1 MTDIENT
8 LERGL
13 DRFSFDALPT
23 SQRLAEFLAVQNTYL
38 SMFQILGGIGLL
50 LGTAGL
56 ATVMLRNIGERRGE
70 LSLMRTLGFSNA
82 AVAGL
87 VLFENAALLVTGL
100 LVGCLAA
107 SVAIAP
113 VMATEPTS
121 VPWRSL
127 AVTPVLKALRSE

>member
-1 MTDIENT
+1 M
-8 LERGL
+8 
-13 DRFSFDALPT
+13 
-23 SQRLAEFLAVQNTYL
+23 
-38 SMFQILGGIGLL
+38 

-121 VPWRSL
+121 VPWGSL
-127 AVTPVLKALRSE
+127 AVTLAAVFLTGIIAGWVALTPAMRAPVLKALRSE